1 MKKLRNKL
9 ETFSSK
15 ETGNKRENQ
24 IIGCLL
30 KHIKLEQQVLT

>member
-1 MKKLRNKL
+1 MTKLVNKL
-9 ETFSSK
+9 GTFSGK

-30 KHIKLEQQVLT
+30 KHIKLERQVLT